1 MKKIISILGVL
12 FISAQLY
19 SQTNS
24 PCAGLV
30 PVATVLP
37 VGTGCSYTTVDNI
50 GATQQTNAANGGTPS
65 CSSLGE
71 DSWYSFIAPASGSV
85 DVFSLA
91 GTITDGAFAIYS
103 GPCGSLSEVACNDDG
118 GPGFM
123 PQLTSVPVTPG
134 LQYFLRIWEFGGGTG
149 SFDVCIQEAA
159 PPPPNATCTGMEPIC
174 SGTPIDFIAQSDGTS
189 AEVTDPGNNYD
200 CLLTTPN
207 PSWYYL
213 EIDSPGDLAIDIT
226 AGSDIDF
233 AIWGPYTDLAD
244 AQANCNSYPLPLDCS
259 YSTAATEQA
268 NVNGVLA
275 GEVYVLLVTNYA
287 ATVQNININEAGS
300 NTASTDC
307 SIVPLPIELVSFDG
321 VLDEKDVIL
330 NWTTATELNNSHF
343 AIENSSDGISWNTIH
358 IEKGQ
363 GTVSSETN
371 YTFTDQNVSNGI
383 QYYRLKQFDFDGTVA
398 TLNTISVNPDSE
410 FELNIYP
417 NPAKEKLTVKA
428 SSRISTIQ
436 ITNLSG
442 TLINTSVANAFS
454 SIVDLSEM
462 ENGIYLVTVISEGRK
477 LSKKLVVNK

>member
-1 MKKIISILGVL
+1 MKKVVSIVGVL
-12 FISAQLY
+12 FFSTLSY

-24 PCAGLV
+24 PCAGVV

-65 CSSLGE
+65 CSSIGE
-71 DSWYSFIAPASGSV
+71 DSWYSFIAPANGAV
-85 DVFSLA
+85 DIFSLA
-91 GTITDGAFAIYS
+91 GSITDGAFAIYS
-103 GPCGSLSEVACNDDG
+103 GPCGSLTEVACNDDG
-118 GPGFM
+118 GPGLM
-123 PQLTSVPVTPG
+123 PELTGIPVTPG
-134 LQYFLRIWEFGGGTG
+134 LQYFLRIWDFGGGTG
-149 SFDVCIQEAA
+149 TFDLCIQETA

-174 SGTPIDFIAQSDGTS
+174 SGTPIDFVAQSDGTS
-189 AEVTDPGNNYD
+189 ADVTDPGNNYD

-233 AIWGPYTDLAD
+233 AIWGPFNDLAD

-268 NVNGVLA
+268 NVTGVLS

-307 SIVPLPIELVSFDG
+307 SIVPLPIELVSFEG
-321 VLDEKDVIL
+321 VLDKDKVIL

-343 AIENSSDGISWNTIH
+343 AVEHSIDGKEWNTIH

-363 GTVSSETN
+363 GTISSETN
-371 YTFTDQNVSNGI
+371 YTFTHKDVGVGVM
-383 QYYRLKQFDFDGTVA
+383 YYRLKQFDFDGSVT
-398 TLNTISVNPDSE
+398 TLNTVSVNPDSE
-410 FELNIYP
+410 IELSLYP
-417 NPAKEKLTVKA
+417 NPAKESLTVKA

-436 ITNLSG
+436 IANLSG
-442 TLINTSVANAFS
+442 AIINSFVANKFS
-454 SIVDLSEM
+454 SVVDISEM
-462 ENGIYLVTVISEGRK
+462 ENGIYLVTVVSDGRK
-477 LSKKLVVNK
+477 ISKKLVVNK